1 MVMKYRLL
9 LLSAALIWGFAF
21 VAQVVGMDTV
31 GPFTFNG
38 VRFVIGSQALLP
50 FLYFHREEKSPVS
63 TSIPLWA
70 AFLMVGIP
78 LFLGATL
85 QQVGLQYT
93 TASKASFLT
102 ANYLLMVPIAGL
114 FLGQPLLRNYLIG
127 AILAMTGVYFISI
140 TEDLT
145 ISYGDGL
152 MLICAMAFTL
162 QIHMLNYLTQRFLP
176 VLLSAGQFM
185 VTGLLNLLLA
195 FLFETPTLAGLQGAA
210 WPILYTGILSTSV
223 AYTLQAVGQK
233 YMPPTEASMILSM
246 EMVFGG
252 ISGILFLDESFTLRQ
267 TIGVIA
273 MTCGV
278 FLSQI
283 PSPVLLAGFHR
294 KNRQS

>member
-38 VRFVIGSQALLP
+38 VRFVIGSLALLP

-162 QIHMLNYLTQRFLP
+162 QIHMLNYLTQRFSP

-283 PSPVLLAGFHR
+283 PSSVLLAGFHR

>member
-1 MVMKYRLL
+1 
-9 LLSAALIWGFAF
+9 
-21 VAQVVGMDTV
+21 
-31 GPFTFNG
+31 
-38 VRFVIGSQALLP
+38 
-50 FLYFHREEKSPVS
+50 
-63 TSIPLWA
+63 
-70 AFLMVGIP
+70 MVGVP

-85 QQVGLQYT
+85 QQVGLQHT

-114 FLGQPLLRNYLIG
+114 FLGQPLLRNHLIG
-127 AILAMTGVYFISI
+127 AILAMAGVYFISI
-140 TEDLT
+140 TDDFS
-145 ISYGDGL
+145 ISLGDGL
-152 MLICAMAFTL
+152 MLLCALAFTV
-162 QIHMLNYLTQRFLP
+162 QILMLNYLTRRFSP

-185 VTGLLNLLLA
+185 VTGVLNLILA
-195 FLFETPTLAGLQGAA
+195 FLFEMPTLTGLQGAM

-252 ISGILFLDESFTLRQ
+252 LSGLLFLDESFTLRQ

-273 MTCGV
+273 MTLGV

-283 PSPVLLAGFHR
+283 PSPVLLSGLR
-294 KNRQS
+294 RRS

>member
-38 VRFVIGSQALLP
+38 VRFVIGSLALLP

-85 QQVGLQYT
+85 QQVRLQYT

-162 QIHMLNYLTQRFLP
+162 QIHMLNYLTQRFSP

>member
-1 MVMKYRLL
+1 M
-9 LLSAALIWGFAF
+9 
-21 VAQVVGMDTV
+21 AQVVGMDTV

-38 VRFVIGSQALLP
+38 VRFVIGSLALLP

-162 QIHMLNYLTQRFLP
+162 QIHMLNYLTQRFSP

>member
-38 VRFVIGSQALLP
+38 VRFVIGSLALLP

-114 FLGQPLLRNYLIG
+114 FLGQPLLRNHLIG
-127 AILAMTGVYFISI
+127 AILAMMGVYFISI

-162 QIHMLNYLTQRFLP
+162 QIHMLNYLTQRFSL

-283 PSPVLLAGFHR
+283 PSPVLLAGFRR

>member
-1 MVMKYRLL
+1 MKYRLL

-38 VRFVIGSQALLP
+38 VRFVIGSLALLP

-93 TASKASFLT
+93 TASKTSFLT

-162 QIHMLNYLTQRFLP
+162 QIHMLNYLTQRFSP

>member
-38 VRFVIGSQALLP
+38 VRFVIGSLALLP

-114 FLGQPLLRNYLIG
+114 FLGQPLLRNHLIG

-162 QIHMLNYLTQRFLP
+162 QIHMLNYLTQRFSP

-246 EMVFGG
+246 EMIFGG

>member
-38 VRFVIGSQALLP
+38 VRFVIGSLALLP

-63 TSIPLWA
+63 TSISLWA

-162 QIHMLNYLTQRFLP
+162 QIHMLNYLTQRFSP

>member
-1 MVMKYRLL
+1 MKYRLL

-38 VRFVIGSQALLP
+38 VRFVIGSLALLP

-114 FLGQPLLRNYLIG
+114 FLGQPLLRNHLIG
-127 AILAMTGVYFISI
+127 AILAMMGVYFISI

-162 QIHMLNYLTQRFLP
+162 QIHMLNYLTQRFSP

>member
-1 MVMKYRLL
+1 MKYRLL

-38 VRFVIGSQALLP
+38 VRFVIGSLALLP

-162 QIHMLNYLTQRFLP
+162 QIHMLNYLTQRFSP